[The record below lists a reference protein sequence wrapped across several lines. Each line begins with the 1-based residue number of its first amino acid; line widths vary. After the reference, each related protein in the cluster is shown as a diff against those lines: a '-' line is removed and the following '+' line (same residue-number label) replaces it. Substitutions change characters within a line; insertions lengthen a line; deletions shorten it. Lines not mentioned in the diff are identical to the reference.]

1 MYYLIK
7 FKKGGIIMAENQ
19 YVVFKLGKSEFGIDI
34 MNVKE
39 IGPYEEAVSLPNTPS
54 FIEGVINYR
63 GKVIPVINLI
73 KRLGLGEK
81 NITKDTRIIVI
92 TLNEKEV
99 GFIVDEASQT
109 IRVSDEQIDPAPSFI
124 SGVDKR
130 YISGVGKLDDKRL
143 LILIDLEKVLTDDEI
158 EEIEKL
164 EV

>member
-1 MYYLIK
+1 
-7 FKKGGIIMAENQ
+7 MAENQ

-39 IGPYEEAVSLPNTPS
+39 IGTYVEAVSLPNTPS

-63 GKVIPVINLI
+63 GKVIPVINLK
-73 KRLGLGEK
+73 KRFNLGDWGV
-81 NITKDTRIIVI
+81 TKDTRIIVI

-109 IRVSDEQIDPAPSFI
+109 IRLNDEQIDPAPSFVGGI
-124 SGVDKR
+124 DKR
-130 YISGVGKLDDKRL
+130 YITGVGKLDDNRL
-143 LILIDLEKVLTDDEI
+143 LILIDLEKVLNDDEI
-158 EEIEKL
+158 EEIERL

>member
-1 MYYLIK
+1 
-7 FKKGGIIMAENQ
+7 MAENQ

-39 IGPYEEAVSLPNTPS
+39 IGPYEESVSLPNTPS

-63 GKVIPVINLI
+63 GKVIPVINLK
-73 KRLGLGEK
+73 KRLGLGQES
-81 NITKDTRIIVI
+81 ITKETRIIVI

-109 IRVSDEQIDPAPSFI
+109 IRVSEEQIDPAPSFI

-130 YISGVGKLDDKRL
+130 FITGVGKLDDKRL